1 MKKAIL
7 LFTSLVI
14 CLSGGLTQA
23 ESLTIVY
30 PPEKNAFHDA
40 AAAIIRGAYKKIGIE
55 VVFKTYPAER
65 ALQISNSGDADG
77 ELVRIDN
84 ISTAYTNLIKIPV
97 SHVAAEQMAFAK
109 GSRIEINGW
118 ESLRPYKIV
127 FHKGYKA
134 AELGT
139 KGMNVLLVGHDKQA
153 FLMVDKGRRDVVIA
167 NRFTGLS
174 VIKEMNLNEIVMLT
188 PPVQVDPLYHYLNKK
203 HKAMVPQITAVLR
216 EMEQEGKFQEIYKQF
231 QVFPLTRLTHK

>member
-30 PPEKNAFHDA
+30 PPEKNTFHDA

-97 SHVAAEQMAFAK
+97 SHVAK
-109 GSRIEINGW
+109 IEINGW

-153 FLMVDKGRRDVVIA
+153 FLMVDKGRRDVVVA

-188 PPVQVDPLYHYLNKK
+188 PPVQVDPLYHYLHKK
-203 HKAMVPQITAVLR
+203 HKALVPQITAILR
-216 EMEQEGKFQEIYKQF
+216 NMKHEGKFQEIYKQF
-231 QVFPLTRLTHK
+231 QVFPLTSVTDN

>member
-1 MKKAIL
+1 MKTTIL
-7 LFTSLVI
+7 LFASLVI
-14 CLSGGLTQA
+14 FLSGELTQA
-23 ESLTIVY
+23 EPLNIVY

-40 AAAIIRGAYKKIGIE
+40 AAAIIRDAYNKIGTE

-77 ELVRIDN
+77 ELVRVDN
-84 ISTAYTNLIKIPV
+84 ISTTYTNLIKIPV
-97 SHVAAEQMAFAK
+97 SHVVAEQMAFAK
-109 GSRIEINGW
+109 ESKIEIAGW

-139 KGMNVLLVGHDKQA
+139 KGMDVQLVGHDKQA
-153 FLMVDKGRRDVVIA
+153 FLMVDKGRRDVVLA

-174 VIKEMNLNEIVMLT
+174 LIKEMNLNRIRMLI
-188 PPVQVDPLYHYLNKK
+188 PPVQVDPLYHYLHKK
-203 HKAMVPQITAVLR
+203 HKALVPQITAVLR
-216 EMEQEGKFQEIYKQF
+216 KMKEEGKFLEIYRKF
-231 QVFPLTRLTHK
+231 KVSPLTSLTHN